1 MTSVRRPPRW
11 RGSIAAWLIF
21 GAIIVA
27 LMAIL
32 PIVLAILGGPATP
45 AVTTTAFAT
54 APQGTYAVVA
64 RSEEAAD
71 VVSVVL
77 ASNPSEAMEVG
88 RVPHLP
94 GYASKGNVSPDSR
107 RLALVAADG
116 GSQAHPRSS
125 VLELDLETGTL
136 TRLALDVDYL
146 VTPVWRPDGK
156 AVVATRTL
164 QNEES
169 PFATVTLVAARTDAS
184 GEDEVARFE
193 GVLGAYP
200 VGFDPSGELIS
211 VVIDGDGSTAYRG
224 TTPVAH
230 LSEHI
235 TRDWQLSPDGTQLA
249 FIEANLSNGL
259 RYIAGYAALDAPGRS
274 GSARVMASGRG
285 QQAGVAWKPGES
297 APIFGREPGSQATL
311 AGAPIRGVT
320 AAGTGIDIPLSYAPD
335 GGFLAVT
342 NLGGRDFANPGRLQL
357 QVIAESGERQTL
369 SGYSRFFG
377 WSAR

>member
-1 MTSVRRPPRW
+1 
-11 RGSIAAWLIF
+11 
-21 GAIIVA
+21 
-27 LMAIL
+27 MAIL
-32 PIVLAILGGPATP
+32 PIVFAILGAPATP
-45 AVTTTAFAT
+45 AVTGTAFAT

-77 ASNPSEAMEVG
+77 ASNPSDAMEVG

-94 GYASKGNVSPDSR
+94 GYASTGTVSADGR
-107 RLALVAADG
+107 KLALVAADG

-156 AVVATRTL
+156 AVIATRTL

-169 PFATVTLVAARTDAS
+169 PFATVTLLAARTDAS
-184 GEDEVARFE
+184 GEEEVARFE
-193 GVLGAYP
+193 DVLGAYP

-249 FIEANLSNGL
+249 FIETNLSNGL
-259 RYIAGYAALDAPGRS
+259 RYLAGYVSLNAPGRS
-274 GSARVMASGRG
+274 GAARAMASGQG
-285 QQAGVAWKPGES
+285 QQAGVAWKPGDP
-297 APIFGREPGSQATL
+297 APTFGREPGSQATI
-311 AGAPIRGVT
+311 AGAPINGVS
-320 AAGTGIDIPLSYAPD
+320 AAGTGIDIPLLYAPD
-335 GGFLAVT
+335 GEFLAVT
-342 NLGGRDFANPGRLQL
+342 NLSGRDFANPGSLQL
-357 QVIAESGERQTL
+357 QVIAVSGERHTL